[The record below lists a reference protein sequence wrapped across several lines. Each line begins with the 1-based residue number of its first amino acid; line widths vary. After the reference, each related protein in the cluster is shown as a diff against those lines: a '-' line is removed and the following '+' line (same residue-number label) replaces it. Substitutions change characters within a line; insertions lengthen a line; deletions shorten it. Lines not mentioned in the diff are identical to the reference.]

1 MIFEV
6 EGLVSQ
12 LQQEVTGNGKN
23 GAWKKQEIII
33 ETQEQYPKKLC
44 FSAWGDKVDMITN
57 LSSGTKIKVLFSAE
71 SREFN
76 GRWYT
81 DLRIWKAE
89 PAQSGGV
96 ATGAPAAAP
105 ISENDLPG
113 IPDGDGDMND
123 LPF

>member
-12 LQQEVTGNGKN
+12 LLQEVTGNGRN

-44 FSAWGDKVDMITN
+44 FSAWGDKVDMISN
-57 LSSGTKIKVLFSAE
+57 LSTGTKIKVMFSAE

-81 DLRIWKAE
+81 DMRIWKAE
-89 PAQSGGV
+89 AVQAGNTAPN
-96 ATGAPAAAP
+96 APAEAAP
-105 ISENDLPG
+105 ISVNDMPG
-113 IPDGDGDMND
+113 TDSESDLND